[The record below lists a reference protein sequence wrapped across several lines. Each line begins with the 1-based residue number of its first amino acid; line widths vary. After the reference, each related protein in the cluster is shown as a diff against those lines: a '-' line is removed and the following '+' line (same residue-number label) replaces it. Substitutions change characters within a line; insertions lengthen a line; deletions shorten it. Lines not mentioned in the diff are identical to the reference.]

1 MPYTEGNAVEWR
13 IIMRRTIVN
22 RFRDFVDFNVIQY
35 GHEDCRPN
43 YTIGSF
49 VRSNHLIH
57 YIHRGSGVYRIGATE
72 YRLGPGDA
80 FLIYPKDVTY
90 YQADGD
96 DPWEYS
102 WVEFSGA
109 AVETYLSSTGFSKEE
124 PVLRKVPAGEAMLRL
139 IGAENPNPYELYC
152 RLMEVLAAFVSK
164 NPQPLP
170 MAEDYVKYALNYIH
184 TVHYHGSIS
193 VSDLSA
199 YVGVNR
205 SYLCRLFKE
214 KLGVSPKQYIKTYR
228 MNNAARLLTETNL
241 SIGQIAQSSGYDD
254 QLYFSTAF
262 RDFFGHSPSEHR
274 RLAAESKEK

>member
-1 MPYTEGNAVEWR
+1 
-13 IIMRRTIVN
+13 MRNTIVN

-43 YTIGSF
+43 YSIGNF

-57 YIHRGSGVYRIGATE
+57 YVHRGRGFYRMNGKE
-72 YRLGPGDA
+72 YALGPGDA
-80 FLIYPKDVTY
+80 FIIYPKDVTY
-90 YQADGD
+90 YQADGQ

-109 AVETYLSSTGFSKEE
+109 AVEGYLRSADFSREMPVVRGSS
-124 PVLRKVPAGEAMLRL
+124 AGKAMLRL
-139 IGAENPNPYELYC
+139 TETETLNPYELYC
-152 RLMEVLAAFVSK
+152 RLMEALAAFVTRS
-164 NPQPLP
+164 PQPGP

-184 TVHYHGSIS
+184 TVHYHGAIS
-193 VSDLSA
+193 VNDLSA

-228 MNNAARLLTETNL
+228 MNNAARLLAETNL
-241 SIGQIAQSSGYDD
+241 SVGQIAQSSGYED

-262 RDFFGHSPSEHR
+262 REFFGHSPSEHR
-274 RLAAESKEK
+274 RMAAGKKK

>member
-1 MPYTEGNAVEWR
+1 
-13 IIMRRTIVN
+13 MRRTIVN

-43 YTIGSF
+43 YSIGSF

-57 YIHRGSGVYRIGATE
+57 YVHRGRGVYRLEGRE
-72 YRLGPGDA
+72 YVLGPGDA

-90 YQADGD
+90 YRADGE

-102 WVEFSGA
+102 WVEFTGA
-109 AVETYLSSTGFSKEE
+109 AADIYISSTDFSRQCPVMRGCEGAEE
-124 PVLRKVPAGEAMLRL
+124 ALLRL
-139 IGAENPNPYELYC
+139 TEADGLNPYELYA
-152 RLMEVLAAFVSK
+152 RLLDVLAAFVSK
-164 NPQPLP
+164 KPRPAS

-184 TVHYHGSIS
+184 TVHYHGSVS

-214 KLGVSPKQYIKTYR
+214 RLGVSPKQYIRTYR
-228 MNNAARLLTETNL
+228 MNNAARLLAETNL
-241 SIGQIAQSSGYDD
+241 PIGQIAQASGYED

-262 RDFFGHSPSEHR
+262 RNFFGHSPTEHR
-274 RLAAESKEK
+274 KTAKENK